1 MTVGVR
7 LNAFPRIP
15 RLRLEPHTKF
25 SSDVPPRRDSSAA
38 QILIYVISSD
48 KLLKWL
54 LRERPGDGRA
64 QLQNTLRRNEEC
76 FQSAVGFRG
85 SSASVPRRRSTRRTD
100 GRREK
105 QGRNVTKPNFARFL
119 LEETLRDDPRIHLR
133 KLSSALKFQGFEE
146 MVNAEG
152 DAARTQEPPSSS
164 ADTRLHT
171 SH

>member
-1 MTVGVR
+1 MDELSCKT
-7 LNAFPRIP
+7 
-15 RLRLEPHTKF
+15 H
-25 SSDVPPRRDSSAA
+25 
-38 QILIYVISSD
+38 
-48 KLLKWL
+48 
-54 LRERPGDGRA
+54 
-64 QLQNTLRRNEEC
+64 C
-76 FQSAVGFRG
+76 AVMRSVFNLP
-85 SSASVPRRRSTRRTD
+85 SASEGVQQAFLDAARSTRRTD

-133 KLSSALKFQGFEE
+133 KLSSALKFQGFGE

-164 ADTRLHT
+164 ADARLYT